1 MTISNIIRKN
11 MFHATFVRISD
22 YFFQERYGK
31 VLVNG
36 CEWIEPTP
44 KDRPWQTQKMT
55 NGVAERK
62 IN

>member
-1 MTISNIIRKN
+1 